1 VKIVIYFEN
10 EVMLKCYSIVTSYT
24 AAFSINGSSR
34 VVEVL
39 EVDMQVLRF
48 NDQGLDW
55 PKFLPPLDGA
65 MLW

>member
-1 VKIVIYFEN
+1 
-10 EVMLKCYSIVTSYT
+10 VMSYT

-39 EVDMQVLRF
+39 EVDLQVLNF